1 MTEVLT
7 ISSRNHIMFGHD
19 LLFGINN
26 RILIINS
33 VKICM
38 IFGNG
43 IVDRYSL
50 RITLLFVLVGLS
62 GLYVEITNA
71 FEYAQGARKGLPHIE
86 NTSLT

>member
-1 MTEVLT
+1 
-7 ISSRNHIMFGHD
+7 
-19 LLFGINN
+19 
-26 RILIINS
+26 
-33 VKICM
+33 M

-86 NTSLT
+86 NTLT

>member
-1 MTEVLT
+1 
-7 ISSRNHIMFGHD
+7 
-19 LLFGINN
+19 
-26 RILIINS
+26 
-33 VKICM
+33 M

-71 FEYAQGARKGLPHIE
+71 FEYAQGARKGLPRTE

>member
-1 MTEVLT
+1 
-7 ISSRNHIMFGHD
+7 
-19 LLFGINN
+19 
-26 RILIINS
+26 
-33 VKICM
+33 M